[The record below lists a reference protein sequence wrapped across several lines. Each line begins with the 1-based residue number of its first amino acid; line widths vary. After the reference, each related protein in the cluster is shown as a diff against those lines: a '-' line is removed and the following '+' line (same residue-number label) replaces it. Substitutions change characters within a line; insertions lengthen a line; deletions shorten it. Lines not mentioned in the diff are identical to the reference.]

1 MIPLSDWSEY
11 RLLIDAVLEMSSS
24 PIISYSGY
32 LENIKVN
39 YTSN

>member
-11 RLLIDAVLEMSSS
+11 RLLMDAVLDISSS

-32 LENIKVN
+32 LKH
-39 YTSN
+39 